1 MTIKFTSLIQI
12 KQLLPK
18 YNDLE
23 VMQIYDPALCNGVLN
38 WKLYSN
44 MLYPFSEK
52 SSKSCMEQL
61 TDLIYEARFCK
72 NSDLAQKK
80 TMLKQKINIV
90 EIVIIFLTDLA
101 SISFNFFVKVADEPL
116 FFSYEY

>member
-23 VMQIYDPALCNGVLN
+23 VMQIYDPTLCNKVLN

-61 TDLIYEARFCK
+61 TDLILNSLMRKVVVSYGARFCK
-72 NSDLAQKK
+72 NSDLEQKK

-90 EIVIIFLTDLA
+90 EIYYMYSCVTFLC
-101 SISFNFFVKVADEPL
+101 KGC
-116 FFSYEY
+116 

>member
-23 VMQIYDPALCNGVLN
+23 VMQKSFTLHAEFSLNSLMRKVVVL
-38 WKLYSN
+38 YG
-44 MLYPFSEK
+44 
-52 SSKSCMEQL
+52 
-61 TDLIYEARFCK
+61 ARFCK

-80 TMLKQKINIV
+80 TILKLKINIV
-90 EIVIIFLTDLA
+90 EIYYMHSCVTVIRLNFQNYA
-101 SISFNFFVKVADEPL
+101 NFFVKVADEPL
-116 FFSYEY
+116 FFSY